1 MSENKKRFLVH
12 GGILAVAGI
21 LVRIIGMFYRIPLV
35 NIIGG
40 EGNGIYS
47 VAYNIYN
54 IMLVLSAYGM
64 PMAVSKL
71 ISARFAK
78 RQYKNANQIFR
89 CSMIFAVISGGIAA
103 LLLYFGA
110 DFIESAYKSVHGLA
124 IPLRIL
130 APTIF
135 FVAVMGVM
143 RGFFQGQGTMI
154 PTAVSQL
161 VEQVVNAVVS
171 VAAAYALVK
180 MYKSTAEEAAYGAA
194 GGTLGTCF
202 GAVAG
207 FLFLVVIYI
216 IYKPAFSRMIKG
228 DKARSEKLETGY
240 VYKVIGLTMLPII
253 LSQTLYHICS
263 VVDDMMYSNIMA
275 GVLTP
280 EVIKTNL
287 GTYSTCYVL
296 LVGIPQGIASAMSS
310 SMLPSVVA
318 SYTNNDMK
326 SVKSKIA
333 STIKTNMIIAIPS
346 FVGLF
351 VLGQPIIKLLFSSY
365 DSVQGSM
372 MLKLG
377 AISVV
382 FYTLST
388 VTSSALQGI
397 DKMSVPVK
405 NAGISVAVHVVLAF
419 ILLKFTRLDIYA
431 VVIGNATFPVLTFI
445 LNMVSLKKYVGYRQE
460 YINTFCV
467 PALCAVIMGIATY
480 FMYKFVYFISAN
492 NFISVML
499 ALLVAVLAYFGPLY
513 IISKNTKR
521 FL

>member
-47 VAYNIYN
+47 VAFNIYN

-78 RQYKNANQIFR
+78 RQYKNADQIFR

-110 DFIESAYKSVHGLA
+110 DFIESVYKGVPGLA

-135 FVAVMGVM
+135 LVAVMGVM
-143 RGFFQGQGTMI
+143 RGFYQGQGTMI

-161 VEQVVNAVVS
+161 VEQVINAVVS
-171 VAAAYALVK
+171 VAAAYVLVK
-180 MYKSTAEEAAYGAA
+180 MYKSTVDEAAYGAA
-194 GGTLGTCF
+194 GGTLGTCL
-202 GAVAG
+202 GAMAG
-207 FLFLVVIYI
+207 LLFLVVIYA
-216 IYKPAFSRMIKG
+216 IYKPAFSRMVRR
-228 DKARSEKLETGY
+228 DKTRSEKLQTGY

-275 GVLTP
+275 DVLATD
-280 EVIKTNL
+280 VIKTNL
-287 GTYSTCYVL
+287 GTYSTCYIL
-296 LVGIPQGIASAMSS
+296 LVGIPQGIASAMSA

-318 SYTNNDMK
+318 SYTNNDRR
-326 SVKSKIA
+326 SVRSKIA
-333 STIKTNMIIAIPS
+333 STVKTNMIIALPS

-365 DSVQGSM
+365 NSVQGAM
-372 MLKLG
+372 MLKIG

-405 NAGISVAVHVVLAF
+405 NAGISVAIHIVLVF
-419 ILLKFTRLDIYA
+419 GLLKFTGLDIYA
-431 VVIGNATFPVLTFI
+431 VVIGNATFPVITFI
-445 LNMVSLKKYVGYRQE
+445 LNMISLQKYIGYRQE
-460 YINTFCV
+460 MVNTFGM

-480 FMYKFVYFISAN
+480 LMYKFVYFISDN
-492 NFISVML
+492 NFISVVLAML
-499 ALLVAVLAYFGPLY
+499 TAVLAYFGPLY
-513 IISKNTKR
+513 IMSKKR
-521 FL
+521 ND